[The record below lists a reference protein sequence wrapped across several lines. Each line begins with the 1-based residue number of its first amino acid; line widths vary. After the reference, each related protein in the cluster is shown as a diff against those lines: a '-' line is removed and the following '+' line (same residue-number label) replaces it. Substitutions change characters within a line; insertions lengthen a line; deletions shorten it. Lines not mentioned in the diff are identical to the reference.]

1 MDEEQ
6 LLNLFDSNWFYNDII
21 ATPSF
26 ATNPDLEF
34 PFKPLKPEITRIQ
47 SSLLRSVSED
57 LQSQSSFTSSSSPD
71 SVLRPHQLQTINSG
85 KQVSEEEEQKPDS
98 SSVETRAAASNK
110 LMIKGKRMK
119 KMKSSKSL
127 SDLEFEELKG
137 FMDLGFVFSEE
148 DKNSS
153 LVSIIPGLQRLGKK
167 ENLITEA
174 QEEEDKSFKPAR
186 GEDNKSVNIQR
197 PYLSEAW
204 AVLDNKT
211 KEEELTL
218 INWQVPKLDNEI
230 AMKYHLR
237 NWAHTVASAVV
248 MLGSSSISLSSCKMA
263 GASPASQSLAAEST
277 QVTTSATSTPQ
288 VDATQETQ
296 QVTHD
301 PAAATEPK
309 KKGKVR
315 LKVWNDLTRLNNKQ
329 AQCKHCK
336 KKLQEDSRGN
346 GTSSMKTHLGTC
358 PENPNKKLKGQ
369 QSLLFPPPRPG
380 QSSQLVVVSYDK
392 DMCRRRL
399 AEFVI
404 IDELPFRIV

>member
-1 MDEEQ
+1 MDEEK

-21 ATPSF
+21 TTPSLVSSF
-26 ATNPDLEF
+26 
-34 PFKPLKPEITRIQ
+34 ITQIQ

-57 LQSQSSFTSSSSPD
+57 LQSQSSFISSSSPD
-71 SVLRPHQLQTINSG
+71 SVLRPQQLQTINSG
-85 KQVSEEEEQKPDS
+85 KEEEEHKLDLD
-98 SSVETRAAASNK
+98 ETRATASNK

-167 ENLITEA
+167 DNLITEA
-174 QEEEDKSFKPAR
+174 QEEEDKSLKPAR

-211 KEEELTL
+211 KEEELPL

-237 NWAHTVASAVV
+237 NWAHTVASAV
-248 MLGSSSISLSSCKMA
+248 
-263 GASPASQSLAAEST
+263 
-277 QVTTSATSTPQ
+277 
-288 VDATQETQ
+288 
-296 QVTHD
+296 
-301 PAAATEPK
+301 
-309 KKGKVR
+309 R
-315 LKVWNDLTRLNNKQ
+315 
-329 AQCKHCK
+329 
-336 KKLQEDSRGN
+336 
-346 GTSSMKTHLGTC
+346 
-358 PENPNKKLKGQ
+358 
-369 QSLLFPPPRPG
+369 
-380 QSSQLVVVSYDK
+380 
-392 DMCRRRL
+392 
-399 AEFVI
+399 
-404 IDELPFRIV
+404 

>member
-21 ATPSF
+21 AAPSF

-34 PFKPLKPEITRIQ
+34 LFKPLKPEITRIQ

-71 SVLRPHQLQTINSG
+71 SVLRPQQLQTINSG
-85 KQVSEEEEQKPDS
+85 KVEEEQKLDS
-98 SSVETRAAASNK
+98 SSGETRGAASNK

-153 LVSIIPGLQRLGKK
+153 LVSIIPGLQRLGNK

-174 QEEEDKSFKPAR
+174 QEEDQSRKPAR
-186 GEDNKSVNIQR
+186 GADFQR

-211 KEEELTL
+211 KEEELPL
-218 INWQVPKLDNEI
+218 IKWQVPKLDNEI

-237 NWAHTVASAVV
+237 NWAHTVASAV
-248 MLGSSSISLSSCKMA
+248 
-263 GASPASQSLAAEST
+263 
-277 QVTTSATSTPQ
+277 
-288 VDATQETQ
+288 
-296 QVTHD
+296 
-301 PAAATEPK
+301 
-309 KKGKVR
+309 R
-315 LKVWNDLTRLNNKQ
+315 
-329 AQCKHCK
+329 
-336 KKLQEDSRGN
+336 
-346 GTSSMKTHLGTC
+346 
-358 PENPNKKLKGQ
+358 
-369 QSLLFPPPRPG
+369 
-380 QSSQLVVVSYDK
+380 
-392 DMCRRRL
+392 
-399 AEFVI
+399 
-404 IDELPFRIV
+404 

>member
-21 ATPSF
+21 ATPSLVSSF

-71 SVLRPHQLQTINSG
+71 SVLRPHKLQTINSG
-85 KQVSEEEEQKPDS
+85 KQDEKEQKLDSSS
-98 SSVETRAAASNK
+98 SSVETRAASSNK

-174 QEEEDKSFKPAR
+174 QEEEEDKSLKPAR

-211 KEEELTL
+211 KEQELPL

-237 NWAHTVASAVV
+237 NWAHTVASAV
-248 MLGSSSISLSSCKMA
+248 K
-263 GASPASQSLAAEST
+263 
-277 QVTTSATSTPQ
+277 
-288 VDATQETQ
+288 
-296 QVTHD
+296 
-301 PAAATEPK
+301 
-309 KKGKVR
+309 
-315 LKVWNDLTRLNNKQ
+315 
-329 AQCKHCK
+329 
-336 KKLQEDSRGN
+336 
-346 GTSSMKTHLGTC
+346 
-358 PENPNKKLKGQ
+358 
-369 QSLLFPPPRPG
+369 
-380 QSSQLVVVSYDK
+380 
-392 DMCRRRL
+392 
-399 AEFVI
+399 
-404 IDELPFRIV
+404 